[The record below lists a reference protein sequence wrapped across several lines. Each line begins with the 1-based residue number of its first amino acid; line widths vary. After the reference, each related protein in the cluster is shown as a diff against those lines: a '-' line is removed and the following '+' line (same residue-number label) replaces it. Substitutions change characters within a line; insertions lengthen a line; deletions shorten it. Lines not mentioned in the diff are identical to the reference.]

1 MFLYRFII
9 CLSLSC
15 FFCIQGVFSYTWN
28 SLTIEQ
34 IQTNIQELHQTN
46 ITLDAQ
52 LQELQNSERI
62 RWFFKNNLSEVE
74 LEELSI
80 IIKTYIEERKNH
92 HIDEQDKTILLKKNL
107 YKDMI
112 PYVELWQMESYLNYI
127 QDDANIIKRQGQ
139 LSKELSKNQ
148 ELLENKVDFIE
159 TKITEHK
166 KTFSATLRDSIDQ
179 KIDQKISLLREG
191 SKFSTLSVES
201 KISVLEKTIRKIK
214 IRISNVEQMSDRTD
228 ILETRLELFYIILE
242 KIESF
247 KNEIQ

>member
-1 MFLYRFII
+1 
-9 CLSLSC
+9 
-15 FFCIQGVFSYTWN
+15 
-28 SLTIEQ
+28 
-34 IQTNIQELHQTN
+34 
-46 ITLDAQ
+46 